1 MFSTYFELGF
11 DHILDIKAY
20 DHILFIVALC
30 AIYTISQW
38 RDILILV
45 TAFTIGHCMTLVL
58 SGLKLVNVN
67 ADLVEFLIPLT
78 ILMTAI
84 INILQKQPTP
94 SDIEKS
100 NLKLKWNY
108 VMALLFGLIHGL
120 GFSNYFKAL
129 IGQEENIVSVLLPF
143 NLGVEAGQIIIVAII
158 MLVAWVVLDI
168 FKAKQREWTLFIS
181 GAAAGIAVILMI
193 G

>member
-94 SDIEKS
+94 SGIEKS

-158 MLVAWVVLDI
+158 MLIAWVVLDI

-181 GAAAGIAVILMI
+181 GAAAGIAVTLMI

>member
-94 SDIEKS
+94 SGIEKS

>member
-30 AIYTISQW
+30 AIYTLSQW
-38 RDILILV
+38 REILILV
-45 TAFTIGHCMTLVL
+45 TAFTIGHCITLVL
-58 SGLKLVNVN
+58 SGLKLVSVN
-67 ADLVEFLIPLT
+67 ADLIEFLIPLT
-78 ILMTAI
+78 IIITAGF
-84 INILQKQPTP
+84 NVLKK
-94 SDIEKS
+94 KS
-100 NLKLKWNY
+100 ERRVRWNY
-108 VMALLFGLIHGL
+108 ILALFFGLIHGL

-143 NLGVEAGQIIIVAII
+143 NVGVEAGQIVIVAVV
-158 MLVAWVVLDI
+158 MLIAWI
-168 FKAKQREWTLFIS
+168 FIDLAKVNQREWTLFIS
-181 GAAAGIAVILMI
+181 GAAAGVAAMLMI

>member
-100 NLKLKWNY
+100 NRKLKWNY

-158 MLVAWVVLDI
+158 MLIAWVVLDI

-181 GAAAGIAVILMI
+181 GAAAGIAVTLMI

>member
-129 IGQEENIVSVLLPF
+129 VGQEENIVSVLLPF